1 MKTASIITIGDEIL
15 IGQIVDT
22 NSAAIAQALGSIGVK
37 CSSMASIADDREAII
52 SESRKALSNN
62 DIVILTGGLGPTKDD
77 ITKDALRELFGSRG
91 YVICPE
97 QAAIIHSILQSRGLD
112 MLESNRNQALVPDGC
127 EVIPN
132 RRGTAPIMV
141 FRFDAK
147 ANSSFG
153 HTATLY
159 SLPGVPHEAL
169 AALPDIMDDIKKHY
183 NLSEIYHKTI
193 MTYGLAE
200 SALAELV
207 APWEDSLPEYIHLA
221 YLPNTLTG
229 VRLRLSCYGQN
240 SDKAEKVINGKIEE
254 LKKIL
259 GDKLYATTDSNL
271 QTEIA
276 KLLHGKHLTIS
287 AAESC
292 TGGEIAHLITSVSGS
307 SEYFLG
313 SVTSYAIDVKEKVLN
328 VKHKDIL
335 KYGVVSGK
343 IAAEMAEG
351 VRKLLGST
359 YAIATTGLAE
369 GNDDFEKEGTV
380 WIGVTG
386 PHGTITKKFEYHN
399 DRLRNIERFAA
410 TALDMLRTYIIDDL
424 C

>member
-1 MKTASIITIGDEIL
+1 MITASIITIGDEIL

-22 NSAAIAQALGSIGVK
+22 NSSAISRSLGSIGIR
-37 CSSMASIADDREAII
+37 CSSMSSIADDRDAII
-52 SESRKALSNN
+52 SESRKALKNN

-91 YVICPE
+91 YVINKE
-97 QAAIIHSILQSRGLD
+97 QSAIIHSILQSRGLD
-112 MLESNRNQALVPDGC
+112 RLEANRNQALVPDGC

-141 FRFDAK
+141 FRFDAAK
-147 ANSSFG
+147 FG

-169 AALPDIMDDIKKHY
+169 AALPEVLDDIKSHY
-183 NLSEIYHKTI
+183 TLDSIYHKNI

-200 SALAELV
+200 SALSELIE
-207 APWEDSLPEYIHLA
+207 PWEDSLPQQIRLA

-229 VRLRLSCYGQN
+229 VRLRLSCYGMDQER
-240 SDKAEKVINGKIEE
+240 AEQLLDSKTEE

-259 GDKLYATTDSNL
+259 SDKIYATTDSNL
-271 QTEIA
+271 QTEIGR
-276 KLLHGKHLTIS
+276 LLRGKGLTIC

-307 SEYFLG
+307 SEYFIG
-313 SVTSYAIDVKEKVLN
+313 SVTSYAIEVKEKLLN
-328 VKHKDIL
+328 VKHKDIV
-335 KYGVVSGK
+335 KYGVVSGRV
-343 IAAEMAEG
+343 AAQMAVG
-351 VRKLLGST
+351 VRKLLGTT
-359 YAIATTGLAE
+359 YAVATTGLAE

-380 WIGVTG
+380 WIAVTG
-386 PHGTITKKFEYHN
+386 PHGTVTKKFEYHN
-399 DRLRNIERFAA
+399 DRIRNIQRFAA
-410 TALDMLRTYIIDDL
+410 TALDMLRTYILDDL
-424 C
+424 Y